1 MRTFKEIIF
10 NMKNL
15 EVEKQNDL
23 GYTKRLKKSLETQK
37 TLLKSME
44 KMYGMG
50 SIYSQALEAFLENVS
65 QRVSSGEELVCCGE
79 SMVERIKYYLQI
91 YITIPSYIDDEDV
104 VLVKKLSTE
113 LLGDFDSFL
122 FIIKLID
129 NDLIFKS
136 SLHIMLNIF
145 NTKLTEHKFL
155 TVPFVTKK

>member
-1 MRTFKEIIF
+1 
-10 NMKNL
+10 MKKL
-15 EVEKQNDL
+15 DVEKKNNL

-44 KMYGMG
+44 KMYNMG

-65 QRVSSGEELVCCGE
+65 QRVTSGEELVCCGE
-79 SMVERIKYYLQI
+79 SIVERIKYYLQN
-91 YITIPSYIDDEDV
+91 YITIPSSIDDEDV

-122 FIIKLID
+122 FIVKLID

-136 SLHIMLNIF
+136 SLHIMLNVF
-145 NTKLTEHKFL
+145 NTKLMEHNFL
-155 TVPFVTKK
+155 TVPFVPKK